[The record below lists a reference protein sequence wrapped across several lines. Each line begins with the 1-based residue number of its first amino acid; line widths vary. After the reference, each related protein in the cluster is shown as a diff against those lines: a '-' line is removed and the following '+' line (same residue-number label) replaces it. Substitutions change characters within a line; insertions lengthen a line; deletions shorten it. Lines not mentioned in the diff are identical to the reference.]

1 MNKRF
6 VRNAAITLIATA
18 ALSTMACGTGNTTKK
33 PVKPVHTAAATNP
46 PGKALERLESATF
59 GEPKQVKPNAGAMVL
74 CDDNHIQAGAV
85 NTAGAKITFKAL
97 GGAAGEDCVVRVSF
111 DYKHSLGMTMA
122 MATPRSM
129 HVSGLFAQ
137 TKFATGPTSFADIK
151 VPDDSSLAIL
161 YQNSMRPA
169 GLQAVTN
176 KNEEPNSRA
185 FQVANVPV
193 YRQLVGT
200 K

>member
-6 VRNAAITLIATA
+6 ARSAAVAAIGLMAFSLT
-18 ALSTMACGTGNTTKK
+18 ACGSNGKK
-33 PVKPVHTAAATNP
+33 SAPTASRAASGSAAD
-46 PGKALERLESATF
+46 PGRQLERLASATL
-59 GEPKQVKPNAGAMVL
+59 GEPSQIKPNAGAMAL
-74 CDDNHIQAGAV
+74 CDDNHIKTRAV
-85 NTAGAKITFKAL
+85 NTAGAKITFKAV

-111 DYKHSLGMTMA
+111 DYKHSLGMAMA

-137 TKFATGPTSFADIK
+137 AKFVTGPTSFADIK
-151 VPDDSSLAIL
+151 VPDDSTLAVL

-185 FQVANVPV
+185 FQVANVPA
-193 YRQLVGT
+193 YRQLVG

>member
-6 VRNAAITLIATA
+6 VRSAAVASIGLMAFSLTACGSNGKKPAPTA
-18 ALSTMACGTGNTTKK
+18 AR
-33 PVKPVHTAAATNP
+33 ATSGSVVD
-46 PGKALERLESATF
+46 PGRQLERLASATM
-59 GEPKQVKPNAGAMVL
+59 GEPSQIKPNAGAMVL
-74 CDDNHIQAGAV
+74 CDDNRIKARAV
-85 NTAGAKITFKAL
+85 NTAGAKVTFKAI

-122 MATPRSM
+122 MAMPRSV

-137 TKFATGPTSFADIK
+137 PKFVTDIR
-151 VPDDSSLAIL
+151 VPDDSTLAVL

-169 GLQAVTN
+169 GPQVVTN

-185 FQVANVPV
+185 FQAANTPV
-193 YRQLVGT
+193 YRQLVG